1 MVNLTTK
8 LMTILIMISAFVSV
22 TLGNNGFTD
31 YVAKAQN
38 ATNTTNEFVNA
49 SVILDEITR
58 ILATRITYQ

>member
-1 MVNLTTK
+1 MVNLSTK
-8 LMTILIMISAFVSV
+8 LMTFLIMISAFVSV

>member
-1 MVNLTTK
+1 
-8 LMTILIMISAFVSV
+8 MTILIMISAFVSV